1 VRIAIT
7 LLLALVLGACNGS
20 LDAGGSGVDAGADD
34 DPLAVPEDT
43 EPGTLDDLHRTI
55 IAERCS
61 GQPGLCHNGQ
71 FEPNLSTPA
80 LTYAYMVNR
89 PALEDPAAL
98 RVEPG
103 NPDASFL
110 VDKLRDRN
118 VSTQMP
124 LGADPLSEDE
134 IAAIEAWIQAGALR
148 EPGAEPAPVLNNP
161 PHEPEIGIYDLGGD
175 RLDSPGGYSVPVGST
190 IVIRHSVRDFETS
203 DPDMAFAVVV
213 LTTAQGDLV
222 LRPSEQQDPHLAP
235 TSYELTA
242 PMGATDLLNYR
253 FQFTIPSTVTL
264 YDDATGNL
272 TDVPAAGLSVTPAAL
287 YLDELPPDGILAF
300 SFGSPFTLE

>member
-1 VRIAIT
+1 VSRAIGI
-7 LLLALVLGACNGS
+7 LAILALGACDGTI
-20 LDAGGSGVDAGADD
+20 DAGGGGVDAGADD
-34 DPLAVPEDT
+34 DPLAVPDDSI
-43 EPGTLDDLHRTI
+43 PGSLDDLHRTV

-71 FEPNLSTPA
+71 FEPNLSSPA
-80 LTYAYMVNR
+80 LTYAYLVNR
-89 PALEDPAAL
+89 PALEEPGKL

-110 VDKLRDRN
+110 IDKLRDRN

-124 LGADPLSEDE
+124 LGADPLREDE
-134 IAAIEAWIQAGALR
+134 IAAIEAWIETGALR

-161 PHEPEIGIYDLGGD
+161 PHEPEVGIYDLDGN
-175 RLDSPGGYSVPVGST
+175 RLDSPGGYGVAIGST
-190 IVIRHSVRDFETS
+190 IVIRHSVRDFETA

-213 LTTAQGDLV
+213 LTTAQGDIV
-222 LRPSEQQDPHLAP
+222 LRPSETMDPQLAP
-235 TSYELTA
+235 TTYDPTG
-242 PMGATDLLNYR
+242 PMGATDTLNYE
-253 FQFTIPSTVTL
+253 FEFTIPATITVR
-264 YDDATGNL
+264 DGATGDQ

-287 YLDELPPDGILAF
+287 YFDELPPEGILAF

>member
-1 VRIAIT
+1 MRIAT
-7 LLLALVLGACNGS
+7 ALLLALSLGACNDT

-34 DPLAVPEDT
+34 DPLAVPDVT
-43 EPGTLDDLHRTI
+43 EPGTLEDLHRTI

-80 LTYAYMVNR
+80 LTYAYLVNR
-89 PALEDPAAL
+89 PALEDPDAL

-110 VDKLRDRN
+110 IDKLRNRN
-118 VSTQMP
+118 VSTRMP
-124 LGADPLSEDE
+124 LGADPLGEDE

-148 EPGAEPAPVLNNP
+148 EPGADPAPVLNNP
-161 PHEPEIGIYDLGGD
+161 PHEPEIGIYDQNGT
-175 RLDSPGGYSVPVGST
+175 RLDAPGGYSVPVGST

-213 LTTAQGDLV
+213 LTTGQGDIV

-242 PMGATDLLNYR
+242 PMGATDTLNYR

-264 YDDATGNL
+264 YDDATGNT
-272 TDVPAAGLSVTPAAL
+272 TDVPAAGLTVSPAAL
-287 YLDELPPDGILAF
+287 YFDVAPPEGILAF
-300 SFGSPFTLE
+300 SIGSPFTLE